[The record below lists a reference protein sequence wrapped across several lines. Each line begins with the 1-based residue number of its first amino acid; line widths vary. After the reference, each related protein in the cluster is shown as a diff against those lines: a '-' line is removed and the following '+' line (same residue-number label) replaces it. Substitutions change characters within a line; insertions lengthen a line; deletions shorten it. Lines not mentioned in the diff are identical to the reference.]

1 MVAFPPTTRPGT
13 SASYKRLH
21 ANVEWQEPAYRLW
34 DPKDIEGWLG
44 ELRELGVPHCVF
56 VDHEIEGQMALAR
69 FTKPRAR
76 PINLYGTGKRS
87 SLRARRLRVQPFRYE
102 AVEPGELGRDSTV
115 ALAPIDNARFNF
127 LRERYLAKGIDFAD
141 GMYPYAVL
149 LDGKLAG
156 GFCLTRENTGRRDSI
171 YLLSDFSIRR
181 ERRLGK
187 LMAMVAT
194 SGDALQTAER
204 RLLLR
209 FSKVRTSVFTD
220 KPVSM
225 KYRGIFELEARREGF
240 LNYVS
245 DARRVPLADIYR
257 EWFDRY
263 AAHRA

>member
-1 MVAFPPTTRPGT
+1 MARA
-13 SASYKRLH
+13 SA
-21 ANVEWQEPAYRLW
+21 
-34 DPKDIEGWLG
+34 
-44 ELRELGVPHCVF
+44 
-56 VDHEIEGQMALAR
+56 
-69 FTKPRAR
+69 PRSR
-76 PINLYGTGKRS
+76 Q
-87 SLRARRLRVQPFRYE
+87 LRVQPFRYE
-102 AVEPGELGRDSTV
+102 AVEPEALGPESKV
-115 ALAPIDNARFNF
+115 SIAPIDNARFNF

-141 GMYPYAVL
+141 GMYPYAVV

-171 YLLSDFSIRR
+171 YLLSDFSVRR
-181 ERRLGK
+181 ERRLAK
-187 LMAMVAT
+187 LIAMVAT

-245 DARRVPLADIYR
+245 EAHRVPLAEIYR